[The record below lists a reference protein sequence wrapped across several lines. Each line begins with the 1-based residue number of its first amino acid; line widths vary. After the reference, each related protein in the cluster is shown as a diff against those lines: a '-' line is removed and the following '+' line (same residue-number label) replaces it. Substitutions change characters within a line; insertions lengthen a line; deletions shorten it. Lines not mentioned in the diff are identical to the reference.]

1 MSELK
6 VFRASAG
13 SGKTYTL
20 TQEYIRLLY
29 NNPMD
34 YAHTLAV
41 TFTNKA
47 TAEMRSRILSTLHD
61 LSCDA
66 PGAYNLKKELK
77 REFNKSDKE
86 ISSTASELLSMLL
99 HDFSRFSISTI
110 DSFFQKVTR
119 SFARE
124 MGLPAGFRLDRKSVV

>member
-1 MSELK
+1 MSQLK

-20 TQEYIRLLY
+20 TREYIRLLCK
-29 NNPMD
+29 NPTD
-34 YAHTLAV
+34 YAQTLAV

-61 LSCDA
+61 LSCGNASASKLEGDLMNEFGQS
-66 PGAYNLKKELK
+66 GAQIRN
-77 REFNKSDKE
+77 
-86 ISSTASELLSMLL
+86 TAASLLSLLL

-119 SFARE
+119 SFA
-124 MGLPAGFRLDRKSVV
+124 L